1 MGITGGATGLGAAL
15 TDLGITLANAKK
27 AERMLK
33 QDRENTAQI
42 HQLVKGSLLGEITK
56 GHIFEV
62 NLHPLEAIYFRIM
75 HYPIENLSH

>member
-42 HQLVKGSLLGEITK
+42 HQLVKGSSLQSLQGEITS
-56 GHIFEV
+56 GHILEV
-62 NLHPLEAIYFRIM
+62 EF
-75 HYPIENLSH
+75 YP